1 VSGYSQTHAT
11 KVAATVDDC
20 FAVLVDFEDYPRW
33 SAPVTSCHILDRG
46 SDGLPRRVEFA
57 LDMTIKTIRY
67 VLEYSFDKPHGAT
80 WKLLEGDIKAVEG
93 SYRFE
98 PTDGATTATCSQAVD
113 IGFWIPGFIKSTFEA
128 KALRDSVEEFRVAA
142 EARAGGR

>member
-1 VSGYSQTHAT
+1 MSGYSQTHAT
-11 KVAATVDDC
+11 TVAASVDDC

-33 SAPVTSCHILDRG
+33 SSPVTSCRILDRG

-67 VLEYSFDKPHGAT
+67 VLEYSFDQPNGAT
-80 WKLLEGDIKAVEG
+80 WKLVEGDLKSVEG

-98 PTDGATTATCSQAVD
+98 PADGGTTATCSQAVD

-142 EARAGGR
+142 EARAAGR

>member
-11 KVAATVDDC
+11 DVAATVEQC
-20 FAVLVDFEDYPRW
+20 FAVLTDFEDYPRW
-33 SAPVTSCHILDRG
+33 SSPVTSCRILDRG
-46 SDGLPRRVEFA
+46 PDGLPRRVEFA

-67 VLEYSFDKPHGAT
+67 VLEYPFDPPRGGR
-80 WKLLEGDIKAVEG
+80 WKLVEGDVKAVEG
-93 SYRFE
+93 SYQFE
-98 PTDGATTATCSQAVD
+98 PCAKGTTATCTQAVD

-142 EARAGGR
+142 EARAAGR